1 MQYAGRMRAAVA
13 VATLFIGLAI
23 SAAETFDQYV
33 SDIRILQ
40 AKPVQKELAL
50 TEAQRTKMN
59 QAAQRNRDFL
69 QTLDN
74 KYRGQKVTPEV
85 QKEIQP
91 QIARQFQ
98 KLKVEVLAAL
108 TPAQTKRLGEITLQR
123 AAWTGLADER
133 VAKEAGL
140 TPAQTK
146 QVRSILETGGGK
158 AMAVSQAAINPV
170 LKKYEGVKPKD
181 EAEAKALRE
190 KAQKEV
196 MAARRS
202 VDSQVNRI
210 QDETIKKLK
219 AAVPATALAKYQKM
233 QGKTFRVK

>member
-13 VATLFIGLAI
+13 LATLFIGLAI

-40 AKPVQKELAL
+40 AKPVQKELGL
-50 TEAQRTKMN
+50 TEAQRAKMN

-74 KYRGQKVTPEV
+74 KYRGQKMTPEI

-91 QIARQFQ
+91 QIGRQFQ
-98 KLKVEVLAAL
+98 NLKVEVLAVL

-146 QVRSILETGGGK
+146 QVRSILEAGGGK

-170 LKKYEGVKPKD
+170 LKKYQGMKPKD
-181 EAEAKALRE
+181 EAEAKVLRE

-202 VDSQVNRI
+202 VDPEVNRI

-219 AAVPATALAKYQKM
+219 AAVPAAALTKYQKM